1 MLTDRMV
8 DDADS
13 VKAQLFAAER
23 DLALAMER
31 ELTSRQMYAGLK
43 QSYQDAEAEIAFE
56 LQMNADGKNAEQR
69 KAQVDIGLIRA
80 RNEGPLTGAWRRMI
94 GAQNE
99 ADAAKLALDQMAR
112 RYRAIETVADLT
124 TAQLRAVSR
133 Q

>member
-69 KAQVDIGLIRA
+69 KAQVDIGLIRS
-80 RNEGPLTGAWRRMI
+80 RNDGALRSLWGRMVN
-94 GAQNE
+94 AQY
-99 ADAAKLALDQMAR
+99 DAESAKVALEQMLR
-112 RYRAIETVADLT
+112 RYRAVEAAAELT
-124 TAQLRAVSR
+124 TAMLHALGR
-133 Q
+133 